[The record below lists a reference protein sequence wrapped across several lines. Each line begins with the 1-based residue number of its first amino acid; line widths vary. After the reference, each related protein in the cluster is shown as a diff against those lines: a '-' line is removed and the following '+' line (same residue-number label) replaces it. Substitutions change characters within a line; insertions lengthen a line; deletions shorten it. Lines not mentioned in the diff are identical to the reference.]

1 MRIIAYQVGQDTR
14 TVGIK
19 ESTGDCVESDNVMK
33 LLGFLVEDYG
43 EALRVCWTLDT
54 TVAPLLKMLGE
65 KRCRTLYE
73 TKKLHIPPYSI
84 FYIPSK
90 VFSIKHIPTRLQCN
104 LYGIDQYFQNY
115 PEPEDIE
122 VVYNFGRM
130 LWEELK
136 AMGMRPTKLTSPAAI
151 YEQCV
156 LRFLDKPTVK
166 DLPSVVGEY
175 AWRCSGKVWVEA
187 HKLGYWD
194 KTYDYD
200 IACYSSD
207 TDALSMAG
215 WKPIVE
221 LNTGDVILT
230 FNKKD
235 NRCRFQPI
243 LEMQKSHYDG
253 NMINIKTKTKLDL
266 LVTPNHTVL
275 YKDRVRCKQSLS
287 YKNGTP
293 LGSLT
298 EWRIKRADELPN
310 GNIAIPV
317 CYPIADREEYPV
329 SDILLRL
336 LGWVNTEGWRRMWK
350 GVGGGICISQSRTSN
365 PNNCRKI
372 KYLLAKSGL
381 KYSVLGR
388 HRKYRGKPY
397 TEAIYVIYAKDARKY
412 IDPLLD
418 VEDMHYIPLWVL
430 QYCSRRQLKLYYR
443 ILILGDG
450 SSKTNNSHAYYTKHK
465 KNADRMMYLC
475 ALLGMKGNQQKKWQ
489 DGGWRYIVYT
499 SDHTD
504 GKRKTDYMNSIQFGT
519 VEKVKYNGYV
529 ACPTTNDGF
538 IVVRRNGKLGISGN
552 SAFPSVVANLYDIRN
567 CEIVHS
573 NKYQENALYGYCKGT
588 VNIYDEVKVSPIIRV
603 DEKGNSSSPTRTW
616 PDYLTKNDIKFIKD
630 WDIGRFDIDEGY
642 WLFAKKLT
650 QPLRNVT
657 ERLLRHKANG
667 GLKAD
672 IAKGMSVGG
681 LYGKLGEDRVTEFG
695 PHFNPAWFAQV
706 STEIRIEVADFIYR
720 NKLQDNLIHVSV
732 DGILSDKKVDLKGS
746 GEAGEWRLSQESPS
760 LVLSSG
766 LVYLENRM
774 PKGLTLDE
782 ILDMFNTHPNT
793 SYYERLLPGRVT
805 LGEALEADRL
815 GDVGRLVDKRTSIDF
830 LRQHH
835 DREFKKVPM
844 TGRQVLSKHYESVPY
859 RVKELSGVVA

>member
-1 MRIIAYQVGQDTR
+1 MRIIAYQIGQDTR

-19 ESTGDCVESDNVMK
+19 ESTGDCVESDNIMK

-43 EALRVCWTLDT
+43 ESLRVCWTLDT

-90 VFSIKHIPTRLQCN
+90 VFSVKHIPTRLQCN
-104 LYGIDQYFQNY
+104 LYGIDQYFQDY
-115 PEPEDIE
+115 PEPADIND
-122 VVYNFGRM
+122 VYNFGRM

-166 DLPSVVGEY
+166 DLPPVVGEY

-194 KTYDYD
+194 KAYDYD

-207 TDALSMAG
+207 TDALTMAG
-215 WKPIVE
+215 WKPIVG

-235 NRCRFQPI
+235 NKCRFQPI
-243 LEMQKSHYDG
+243 LKMHKSYYDG
-253 NMINIKTKTKLDL
+253 DLINIKTKTKLDL

-275 YKDRVRCKQSLS
+275 YKDRMRCKQALS
-287 YKNGTP
+287 YKKGIP
-293 LGSLT
+293 LGTLT
-298 EWRIKRADELPN
+298 GWKVKRADELPN
-310 GNIAIPV
+310 GNIVVPV
-317 CYPIADREEYPV
+317 SFPMADKGDYPV
-329 SDILLRL
+329 SDTLLKL
-336 LGWVNTEGWRRMWK
+336 LGWINTEGWRRMWK
-350 GVGGGICISQSRTSN
+350 GVGGGICISQSKTYN
-365 PNNCRKI
+365 LNNCRKI
-372 KYLLAKSGL
+372 NRLLDKSGL
-381 KYSVLGR
+381 KHSIITR
-388 HRKYRGKPY
+388 HRKYKGRPY
-397 TEAIYVIYAKDARKY
+397 TELVFVIHARDARKY

-418 VEDMHYIPLWVL
+418 YEDIHYIPLWVL
-430 QYCSRRQLKLYYR
+430 QNCSKKQLRMYFDV
-443 ILILGDG
+443 LIMGDG
-450 SSKTNNSHAYYTKHK
+450 ANKPPNSCTYFTKHIV
-465 KNADRMMYLC
+465 NSDRMMYLC
-475 ALLGMKGNQQKKWQ
+475 ALLGKKANQGERQNNN
-489 DGGWRYIVYT
+489 GPGYMVFITNYT
-499 SDHTD
+499 G
-504 GKRKTDYMNSIQFGT
+504 GKRKTDYVNTIQFRAI
-519 VEKVKYNGYV
+519 KRVKYNGYV

-567 CEIVHS
+567 CEIIHS
-573 NKYQENALYGYCKGT
+573 NKYQENALYGYCKGI

-603 DEKGNSSSPTRTW
+603 DEKGNSSSPTGTW
-616 PDYLTKNDIKFIKD
+616 PDYLTKNDMKFIKD
-630 WDIGRFDIDEGY
+630 WDIGRFDILDGH

-650 QPLRNVT
+650 QPMKNVT
-657 ERLLRHKANG
+657 ERLLRYKVNG
-667 GLKAD
+667 GLRAD
-672 IAKGMSVGG
+672 IAKAMSVGG
-681 LYGKLGEDRVTEFG
+681 LYGKLGEDRITEFG

-706 STEIRIEVADFIYR
+706 STEIRIEDAEFIYR
-720 NKLQDNLIHVSV
+720 NHLQDNLIHVSV
-732 DGILSDKKVDLKGS
+732 DGILSDKKVELKGN
-746 GEAGEWRLSQESPS
+746 GEAGEWRLSQESPA

-782 ILDMFNTHPNT
+782 ILDMFNAHPNT
-793 SYYERLLPGRVT
+793 GYYERILPGRVT

-815 GDVGRLVDKRTSIDF
+815 KDVGRLVDKRTSIDF

-844 TGRQVLSKHYESVPY
+844 TGRQVLSNCYDSVPY
-859 RVKELSGVVA
+859 KVREVVVV